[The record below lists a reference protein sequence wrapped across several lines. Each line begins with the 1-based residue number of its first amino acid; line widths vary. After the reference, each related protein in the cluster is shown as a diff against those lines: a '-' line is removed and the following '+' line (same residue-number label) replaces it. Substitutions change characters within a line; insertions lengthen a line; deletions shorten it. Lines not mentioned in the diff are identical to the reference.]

1 MMGGEGNDIRV
12 LLVGDVVGRPGRKV
26 VQEVLSS
33 LIDRHQLDLVIANG
47 ENAAGGFGITRDT
60 ARELLDAGVDVIT
73 TGNHVWDKKEA
84 LALLEEEERVL
95 RPVNYPP
102 GAPGR
107 GHCVVS
113 TAGGVEVLVVNLSGR
128 VFMDNLDCPFRAA
141 DELLARHEGRM
152 PCRVVDFHAEATS
165 EKRAMGLYL
174 DGRVSAVCGT
184 HTHVATDDARVMP
197 GGTAYL
203 TDLGMTGNEEG
214 SVIGIEWSAVRRRFL
229 TQMPSSFTLA
239 KGVPVLHGAVVAIDR
254 ATGRARSI
262 ERITRSLERS
272 VSP

>member
-1 MMGGEGNDIRV
+1 MGGEGDEIRI

-26 VQEVLSS
+26 VQETLSS
-33 LIDRHQLDLVIANG
+33 LIDRHRLDLVVANG
-47 ENAAGGFGITRDT
+47 ENAAGGFGVTRDT
-60 ARELLDAGVDVIT
+60 AEEMFDAGVDVIT

-84 LALLEEEERVL
+84 LVLLAEDERIL
-95 RPVNYPP
+95 RPENYPP

-141 DELLARHEGRM
+141 DALLACHEGRT

-184 HTHVATDDARVMP
+184 HTHVATDDARLMP

-214 SVIGIEWSAVRRRFL
+214 SVIGIDWAAASKRFL
-229 TQMPSSFTLA
+229 TQMPASFTLA
-239 KGVPVLHGAVVAIDR
+239 KGVPVLRGAIVAIDR
-254 ATGRARSI
+254 ATGRARAI
-262 ERITRSLERS
+262 ERISRSLERS